1 MAKTMKSLFLI
12 LVFGFLLLNVTNY
25 SFAQSEQVVVL
36 ETTSGNIVIE
46 FFPADAPKTVDNF
59 LNLSESGFY
68 DGVIFHRIIKDFMI
82 QGGDP
87 LSKDPESQSL
97 WGTGDAGQNIDAEF
111 NTIKHNRGILSMARS
126 ADPNSASSQF
136 FIVHG
141 DSNFLDEQY
150 TVFGRIVTQ
159 ESFDTLDKIALLE
172 TGARD
177 IPIDPEQA
185 KILTAKVVQRSEISD
200 MLELGEPELVLSSTI
215 QETETEEGPYVNN
228 KLGITLTV
236 PTGWTVQEPQKTSP
250 DVPDIVFVGPKAG
263 EMNPVISISIMSTD
277 GRTLQQIIEERR
289 AAIQPSIDEGNL
301 EILSDEVTV
310 VNGKEAW
317 VVQALGVFPSE
328 PDLTKIKFAEV
339 MIYTFEKI
347 YIITYTNAE
356 EDFENNVEHFENAK
370 NTFSIQGDDT
380 QPLGIASADETSQ
393 EGGGCLIATATFG
406 SELAPQV
413 QQLRELRDETVL
425 QTESGT
431 AFMKQFNQ
439 FYYSF
444 SPTIADLEREN
455 PIFKEA
461 VKVTITPLLVTLSI
475 LNHVDI
481 DSEQEMLGYGIGII
495 LMNIGMYFVAPAIVV
510 YRLRK
515 YTTLK
520 PMIRNLNGKTID

>member
-1 MAKTMKSLFLI
+1 MKSLVLI
-12 LVFGFLLLNVTNY
+12 FVFGFLLLNVTNH
-25 SFAQSEQVVVL
+25 SFAQSEQAVVL

-46 FFPADAPKTVDNF
+46 FFPEDAPKTVDNF
-59 LNLSESGFY
+59 LNLAESGFY

-87 LSKDPESQSL
+87 LSKDPESQSM
-97 WGTGDAGQNIDAEF
+97 WGTGDAGQNIEAEF

-141 DSNFLDEQY
+141 NSNFLDEQY

-177 IPIDPEQA
+177 VPIDPEQA
-185 KILTAKVVQRSEISD
+185 KILTAKVVQRSEISNL
-200 MLELGEPELVLSSTI
+200 LELDEPERYSSTPI
-215 QETETEEGPYVNN
+215 TPPTPMTSPTGTESESITYSNN
-228 KLGITLTV
+228 RLGIALLA
-236 PTGWTVQEPQKTSP
+236 PAGWTAQEPQKTSP
-250 DVPDIVFVGPKAG
+250 DVPDVVIIGPQVGKLP
-263 EMNPVISISIMSTD
+263 PVISVAIILTE
-277 GRTLQQIIEERR
+277 GRTLQQFVDERK
-289 AAIQPSIDEGNL
+289 AILQPAINQSLMELTKDTIGV
-301 EILSDEVTV
+301 I
-310 VNGKEAW
+310 NGKEAW
-317 VVQALGVFPSE
+317 VVEAIGTTGGANPAIYKTAQAV
-328 PDLTKIKFAEV
+328 V
-339 MIYTFEKI
+339 HTFEKFYVI
-347 YIITYTNAE
+347 SYTNDE
-356 EDFENNVEHFENAK
+356 EYFGDHTIDFENAINSFAIAGE
-370 NTFSIQGDDT
+370 GT
-380 QPLGIASADETSQ
+380 QPLSVPSKDATAETP

-413 QQLRELRDETVL
+413 QQLRELRDEIVL

-444 SPTIADLEREN
+444 SPTIADFEREN
-455 PIFKEA
+455 PVFKEA
-461 VKVTITPLLVTLSI
+461 VKVTITPLLASLSI

-495 LMNIGMYFVAPAIVV
+495 LMNIGMYFVAPAILIH
-510 YRLRK
+510 RFRK
-515 YTTLK
+515 
-520 PMIRNLNGKTID
+520 

>member
-1 MAKTMKSLFLI
+1 MKNLFLI
-12 LVFGFLLLNVTNY
+12 FVFGFLLLNVTNQ

-36 ETTSGNIVIE
+36 ETTSGKIIIE
-46 FFPADAPKTVDNF
+46 FFPEDAPKTMENF
-59 LNLSESGFY
+59 VNLADSGFY

-87 LSKDPESQSL
+87 LSKDPESQSM
-97 WGTGDAGQNIDAEF
+97 WGTGDAGQNIEAEF

-126 ADPNSASSQF
+126 AHPDSASSQF

-159 ESFDTLDKIALLE
+159 ESFDTLDRIALLE
-172 TGARD
+172 TDREV
-177 IPIDPEQA
+177 PIDPEQA
-185 KILTAKVVQRSEISD
+185 KILTAKVVQRSELSD
-200 MLELGEPELVLSSTI
+200 LLELDEPERVSSTPI
-215 QETETEEGPYVNN
+215 TPPTPFTPPSGTESELIPYSNN
-228 KLGITLTV
+228 RLGIGLLA
-236 PTGWTVQEPQKTSP
+236 PAGWTVQEPQKTSP
-250 DVPDIVFVGPKAG
+250 DVPDVVIIGPQAG
-263 EMNPVISISIMSTD
+263 KIPPVISIGIILTE
-277 GRTLQQIIEERR
+277 GRTLQQFVDERK
-289 AAIQPSIDEGNL
+289 AILQPAIDQSLMELTIDTIG
-301 EILSDEVTV
+301 V
-310 VNGKEAW
+310 VNGKEGW
-317 VVQALGVFPSE
+317 VVEAIGTTGGSNP
-328 PDLTKIKFAEV
+328 A
-339 MIYTFEKI
+339 IYKTSQVTVHTFEKFYVI
-347 YIITYTNAE
+347 SYTNDE
-356 EDFENNVEHFENAK
+356 EYFGNHVIAFEN
-370 NTFSIQGDDT
+370 SINSFTIAGEGT
-380 QPLGIASADETSQ
+380 QPLSVPSKDATAETP

-431 AFMKQFNQ
+431 AFMMQFNQ

-455 PIFKEA
+455 PAFKEA

-495 LMNIGMYFVAPAIVV
+495 LMNIGMYFVAPAIIV

-515 YTTLK
+515 
-520 PMIRNLNGKTID
+520 

>member
-12 LVFGFLLLNVTNY
+12 FIFGFLLLNVTND

-46 FFPADAPKTVDNF
+46 FFPEVAPKTVDNF
-59 LNLSESGFY
+59 LNLAESGFY
-68 DGVIFHRIIKDFMI
+68 DGTLFHRVIPGFMI

-87 LSKDPESQSL
+87 LSKDPELKSQ
-97 WGTGDAGQNIDAEF
+97 WGTGDAGQDIDAEF

-136 FIVHG
+136 FIVHE
-141 DSNFLDEQY
+141 DSNNLDEKY

-159 ESFDTLDKIALLE
+159 ESFDTLDKIASLE

-177 IPIDPEQA
+177 VPTDPEQA

-200 MLELGEPELVLSSTI
+200 LFELNEPERVLSSTPMTPP
-215 QETETEEGPYVNN
+215 TETEPEFVPYVNN
-228 KLGITLTV
+228 KLGIGLLA

-250 DVPDIVFVGPKAG
+250 DVPDVVFIGSQTG
-263 EMNPVISISIMSTD
+263 ELPPVISVGIILTE
-277 GRTLQQIIEERR
+277 GRTLQQFVDERK
-289 AAIQPSIDEGNL
+289 AILQPEIDAGRLYL
-301 EILSDEVTV
+301 ESNNTGVI
-310 VNGKEAW
+310 NGKEAW
-317 VVQALGVFPSE
+317 VVQAIGTTGGPNPV
-328 PDLTKIKFAEV
+328 TYKTVQAVIH
-339 MIYTFEKI
+339 TFEKF
-347 YIITYTNAE
+347 YVLSYTNSE
-356 EDFENNVEHFENAK
+356 EDFEIHKTNYENAI
-370 NTFSIQGDDT
+370 NSFSIQGDGT
-380 QPLGIASADETSQ
+380 QSLSITSTDETTQ
-393 EGGGCLIATATFG
+393 EEGGGCLIATATFG

-413 QQLRELRDETVL
+413 QQLRELRDEIVL

-444 SPTIADLEREN
+444 SPTIADLERGN
-455 PIFKEA
+455 PVFKEA
-461 VKVTITPLLVTLSI
+461 VKVTITPLLASLSI

-495 LMNIGMYFVAPAIVV
+495 LMNIGMYFVAPAVV
-510 YRLRK
+510 IHRLRK
-515 YTTLK
+515 
-520 PMIRNLNGKTID
+520 

>member
-1 MAKTMKSLFLI
+1 MAKTMKNLFLI
-12 LVFGFLLLNVTNY
+12 FIFGFLLLSVTNH

-36 ETTSGNIVIE
+36 ETTLGNIVIE
-46 FFPADAPKTVDNF
+46 FFLEDAPKTVENF
-59 LNLSESGFY
+59 LNLTESGFY

-87 LSKDPESQSL
+87 LSKDPESQSM
-97 WGTGDAGQNIDAEF
+97 WGTGDAGQNIEAEF

-126 ADPNSASSQF
+126 AHPDSASSQF

-150 TVFGRIVTQ
+150 TIFGRIVTQ

-177 IPIDPEQA
+177 VPIDPEQA

-200 MLELGEPELVLSSTI
+200 LLGLDEPERVLSSTI
-215 QETETEEGPYVNN
+215 QPTETESEFVPYISN
-228 KLGITLTV
+228 KLGISLLA
-236 PTGWTVQEPQKTSP
+236 PTGWIVQEPQKTSP
-250 DVPDIVFVGPKAG
+250 DVPDVVFLGPKAG
-263 EMNPVISISIMSTD
+263 EINPVISISIISTE
-277 GRTLQQIIEERR
+277 GKTLQEFIDEKR
-289 AAIQPSIDEGNL
+289 AAIQPAIDAGNL
-301 EILSDEVTV
+301 HIGSDNVTV
-310 VNGKEAW
+310 VNDREAW
-317 VVQALGVFPSE
+317 VVEATGVFPSG
-328 PDLTKIKFAEV
+328 PNFIPIKFAEV
-339 MIYTFEKI
+339 MIHTYEKI
-347 YIITYTNAE
+347 YIITYTNVE
-356 EDFENNVEHFENAK
+356 EDFETHKANYENVINS
-370 NTFSIQGDDT
+370 FSIQGDGT
-380 QPLGIASADETSQ
+380 QPLSIASEDKTTQE

-406 SELAPQV
+406 SELTPQV

-431 AFMKQFNQ
+431 AFMKHFNQ

-455 PIFKEA
+455 PAFKEA
-461 VKVTITPLLVTLSI
+461 VKVTITPLLATLSI

-495 LMNIGMYFVAPAIVV
+495 LMNIGMYFVAPAILIH
-510 YRLRK
+510 RLRK
-515 YTTLK
+515 
-520 PMIRNLNGKTID
+520 